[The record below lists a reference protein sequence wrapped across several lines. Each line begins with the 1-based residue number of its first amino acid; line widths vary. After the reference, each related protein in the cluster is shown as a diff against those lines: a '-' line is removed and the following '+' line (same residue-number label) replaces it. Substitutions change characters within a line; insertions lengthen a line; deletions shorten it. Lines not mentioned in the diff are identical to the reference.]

1 MRTLLA
7 TVIVLGGLPVL
18 NSPTDAA
25 PRSKRNIQPVSLEC
39 QRAQNEDPAGQFSGY
54 PCWAQEIFARG
65 NGAGGGVD

>member
-7 TVIVLGGLPVL
+7 TLIALGGLSVL
-18 NSPTDAA
+18 NSATEAQ
-25 PRSKRNIQPVSLEC
+25 SKRKIQPVSLEC

-65 NGAGGGVD
+65 NGAGGGID